1 MRSLFN
7 FFARQRSEYSSLYES
22 VVRAAREEDW
32 YRGGRVP
39 DTLDG
44 RFAVLST
51 LLALTILRLEQGDE
65 DAVHASVHLTEA
77 FIGDMD
83 AQMREEGFG
92 DPSLGKQV
100 RSLVGALAA
109 RVDRWRPVA
118 AGGELE
124 AGEALTDAVRF
135 SIYRYDAPEEA
146 AEMLV
151 TEKLRRFHDGLG
163 GASDKSIMAGQL
175 A

>member
-1 MRSLFN
+1 MRSLFS

-22 VVRAAREEDW
+22 VVAAAREEDW

-44 RFAVLST
+44 RFGVLST

-65 DAVHASVHLTEA
+65 EAVHASVHLTEA

-118 AGGELE
+118 KDGELE

-135 SIYRYDAPEEA
+135 SIYRYDAPDEA
-146 AEMLV
+146 AETLV